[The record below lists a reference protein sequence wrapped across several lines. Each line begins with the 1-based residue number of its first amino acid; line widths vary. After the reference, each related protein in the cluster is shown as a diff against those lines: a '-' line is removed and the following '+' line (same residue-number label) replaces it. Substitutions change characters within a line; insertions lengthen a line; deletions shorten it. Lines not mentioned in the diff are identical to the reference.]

1 MFNVNH
7 VTISVSNMKKTI
19 EFYHRFGFIDF
30 KNYKD
35 ENVEI
40 TLLKLNEMVLEIF
53 CYTQYEQLPEHSKD
67 LLKDLKTLG
76 TKHFAL
82 GVESVEK
89 AKKYLLENDLIET
102 NIDICKGRL
111 GKKYF
116 FIKDPDGILVE
127 IIENN

>member
-7 VTISVSNMKKTI
+7 VTISVSNMEKSIK
-19 EFYHRFGFIDF
+19 FYHKFGFIDF

-40 TLLKLNEMVLEIF
+40 TLLKLNEMILEIF
-53 CYTQYEQLPEHSKD
+53 SYRQYEQLPEHSKN

-89 AKKYLLENDLIET
+89 AKEYLLENGLIDN

-116 FIKDPDGILVE
+116 FIKDPDGILIE